1 MAATDRQENL
11 MRLKKSTV
19 TIHGTPAVNSANT
32 GKTFKVHGW
41 TFQSNKLPIYNS
53 SELENAAKYIQ
64 VPFPEMFFGNNSL
77 QLESPKNVAISFNAL
92 DALAMVLNTADAAN
106 RIKVKMAESW
116 TNASLQSHTQIK
128 EVIKPYDWTYT
139 TLYKGTLSK
148 DKFVP
153 SQRAI
158 NIEKLLKPDP
168 ILFYDHVHLYED
180 ELGDNGSGDLSIRI
194 RVMNDF
200 FLVLQRFF
208 LRVDG
213 VLIKTID
220 TRLYHEFNSNVILR
234 DFEIKEIS
242 HDIIAKKL
250 IPGVDD
256 PSRLADMNWVASQ
269 MDASCVVEKITEEM
283 EV

>member
-11 MRLKKSTV
+11 TRLKKSTV

-116 TNASLQSHTQIK
+116 TNAS
-128 EVIKPYDWTYT
+128 YDWTYT

-194 RVMNDF
+194 
-200 FLVLQRFF
+200 
-208 LRVDG
+208 
-213 VLIKTID
+213 
-220 TRLYHEFNSNVILR
+220 
-234 DFEIKEIS
+234 
-242 HDIIAKKL
+242 KL

-283 EV
+283 E